1 LSKACVVDDVMHG
14 YESSESSV
22 DVDDNYETKCSILS
36 SLSIG
41 SV

>member
-1 LSKACVVDDVMHG
+1 MSKACVVDDVMHG

>member
-1 LSKACVVDDVMHG
+1 MSKACVIDDFMHG
-14 YESSESSV
+14 YELSKSSV